1 MHALPDANL
10 QSLLDAMGEV
20 HSVLGPHHT
29 SDVYKAAL
37 SIELD
42 LRRIPYQ
49 REAPLPVWY
58 RGERLGTN
66 QPVSFLCF
74 GTVLVEPKARAITA
88 TDETNLMNVVRG
100 TRSRVALLASF
111 GGDELH
117 VRRIRS
123 QGLVSSVDTLTSPV
137 QPQPSSGDDPVL
149 PL

>member
-1 MHALPDANL
+1 MHALPDPNL
-10 QSLLDAMGEV
+10 QSLLDAMAEV
-20 HSVLGPHHT
+20 HGILGPHHST
-29 SDVYKAAL
+29 DVYKEAL
-37 SIELD
+37 GIELE
-42 LRRIPYQ
+42 LRRIPFQ

-74 GTVLVEPKARAITA
+74 GNVLLEPKARALTS

-100 TRSRVALLASF
+100 TRSRVALLASL
-111 GGDELH
+111 GGDSLH

-123 QGLVSSVDTLTSPV
+123 QGLVSSVDTLTTPG
-137 QPQPSSGDDPVL
+137 QPQPSSDDDPLL

>member
-1 MHALPDANL
+1 MHAMPDANL
-10 QSLLDAMGEV
+10 QSLLDAMAEV
-20 HSVLGPHHT
+20 HSILGPNHG
-29 SDVYKAAL
+29 SEVYKAAL
-37 SIELD
+37 GIELD
-42 LRRIPYQ
+42 LRQIPYQ

-74 GTVLVEPKARAITA
+74 DGVLLEPKARALTL

-111 GGDELH
+111 AGDALH
-117 VRRIRS
+117 VRRVRS
-123 QGLVSSVDTLTSPV
+123 QGLVSSVDTLTSPLE
-137 QPQPSSGDDPVL
+137 PQPSSGDDPVP